1 MQEQV
6 LKKIITVFLILFM
19 INFSFGQE
27 ISDDIR
33 KKINFIYEL
42 SSINLNQALEESYK
56 LEDKFEQY
64 DSFNQVS
71 IYLLIID
78 LEITNS
84 QFEMAV
90 KHCKEALEISEK
102 NKFNRYSLNIYYYL
116 AIAYDNLNQIENAL
130 AIYNSVSS
138 EMDKTDLSYIYN
150 LMQID
155 FGLLNKKFLN
165 NKKALSIFKSLFRDS
180 NRIFNGNIE
189 QHQILLLNLADL
201 YNKLEN
207 SDSSKLYLEKFEKLH
222 LENPEA
228 ANYYSLKIKGDM
240 AFDNKEYNAAI
251 DYYNGCMTIL
261 KDSYDY
267 DDLEVILKKSQS
279 FFYLNN
285 LDSTI
290 YYRDHI
296 RNDEN
301 FSQQLSA
308 KDLMDFYELNLEISK
323 SQNKTEE
330 ADLFYKKYLSA
341 KEDFNK
347 LRFKT
352 QEGLNEIK
360 TQEIIAEGKQT
371 EKKYK
376 NYIVYISSTL
386 GFLLVVGIMLYIIN
400 NQKNKKK
407 FAQLM
412 ATVQTYEEKKSLEPA
427 NKKVSIV
434 EELPQNIEKE
444 LIKKEVAKK
453 QPVIIVEEK
462 EAEKIEKQSNSSTNT
477 IDDDSTSPIKDE
489 KIQEL
494 LDKLD
499 KLKDSGYFLRQ
510 DSSLYNTAKKLKTN
524 TSYLSSVINNTMDT
538 NFNRFV
544 NDIRMDY
551 IILELKNNKRMRSY
565 SVKGIAEEIGYKS
578 ADSFS
583 KYFKES
589 TGLTPS
595 AYVRNL
601 NKEFKV

>member
-1 MQEQV
+1 M
-6 LKKIITVFLILFM
+6 
-19 INFSFGQE
+19 NFSFSQE
-27 ISDDIR
+27 ISEDLK
-33 KKINFIYEL
+33 KKIDFIYEL
-42 SSINLNQALEESYK
+42 SSINLNQALVESYK
-56 LEDKFEQY
+56 LEGKFEHY

-78 LEITNS
+78 LQIMNS
-84 QFEMAV
+84 EYNKAI
-90 KHCKEALEISEK
+90 KYCEKALEISEK
-102 NKFNRYSLNIYYYL
+102 NNFDRYSLNIYYYMS
-116 AIAYDNLNQIENAL
+116 IAYDNLNQIENAL
-130 AIYNSVSS
+130 AIYNNLST

-155 FGLLNKKFLN
+155 FGLLNKKFGN
-165 NKKALSIFKSLFRDS
+165 NKKALSIFDALLRDS
-180 NRIFNGNIE
+180 NEIFNGDVE
-189 QHQILLLNLADL
+189 HHEILLLNLADL

-207 SDSSKLYLEKFEKLH
+207 SDSSQVYLEKFEKLH
-222 LENPEA
+222 LENPET
-228 ANYYSLKIKGDM
+228 ANYYSLKVKGDI
-240 AFDNKEYNAAI
+240 AFDNQEYNAAI
-251 DYYNGCMTIL
+251 DYYSECLAIL
-261 KDSYDY
+261 KESYDY
-267 DDLEVILKKSQS
+267 NDLEVILKKSQS

-290 YYRDHI
+290 YYRNHLI
-296 RNDEN
+296 NEEN
-301 FSQQLSA
+301 FSNRLSA
-308 KDLMDFYELNLEISK
+308 KDLMDFYELNSEIFK

-330 ADLFYKKYLSA
+330 GDFYYKKYLSA

-347 LRFKT
+347 LKFKT

-360 TQEIIAEGKQT
+360 TKEIIAEGKQT

-376 NYIVYISSTL
+376 SYIAFISSIL
-386 GFLLVVGIMLYIIN
+386 GFLLAAGLMLYVFN
-400 NQKNKKK
+400 YTKNKKK

-412 ATVQTYEEKKSLEPA
+412 ATVQKYEERKSIEPV
-427 NKKVSIV
+427 NKTVSIV
-434 EELPQNIEKE
+434 EELPRNIEKE
-444 LIKKEVAKK
+444 LVKKEEAKK
-453 QPVIIVEEK
+453 QPVEIVEEK
-462 EAEKIEKQSNSSTNT
+462 EAEKIEQQSSSTTST
-477 IDDDSTSPIKDE
+477 IVDDSTSPIKDE

-551 IILELKNNKRMRSY
+551 IILELKNSKRMRSY

>member
-1 MQEQV
+1 MQGHAF
-6 LKKIITVFLILFM
+6 KKVVTIFFISFLV
-19 INFSFGQE
+19 NFSFGQE
-27 ISDDIR
+27 ISEDI
-33 KKINFIYEL
+33 KKRINFIYEL
-42 SSINLNQALEESYK
+42 SSINLNQALVESYK
-56 LEDKFEQY
+56 LEDKFKQY

-78 LEITNS
+78 LQIMNS
-84 QFEMAV
+84 EYNKAI
-90 KHCKEALEISEK
+90 KYCEKALEISEK
-102 NKFNRYSLNIYYYL
+102 NNFERYSLNIYYYM

-130 AIYNSVSS
+130 AIYNSLSS

-155 FGLLNKKFLN
+155 FGLLNKKFGN
-165 NKKALSIFKSLFRDS
+165 NKKALSIFKALLRDS
-180 NRIFNGNIE
+180 NENFNGNVE
-189 QHQILLLNLADL
+189 HHQVLLLNLADL

-207 SDSSKLYLEKFEKLH
+207 PDSSQVYLENFEKLQ
-222 LENPEA
+222 LENPET
-228 ANYYSLKIKGDM
+228 ANYYALKIKGNI
-240 AFDNKEYNAAI
+240 AFDNEEYNAAI
-251 DYYNGCMTIL
+251 DYYNGCMAIL

-296 RNDEN
+296 TNEEN
-301 FSQQLSA
+301 FSKGLSA
-308 KDLMDFYELNLEISK
+308 KDVMDFYELNSEISK

-341 KEDFNK
+341 KENFNK

-376 NYIVYISSTL
+376 NYIVYISATL

-412 ATVQTYEEKKSLEPA
+412 ATVQTYEEKKSIEPA

-434 EELPQNIEKE
+434 EELPRNIEKE
-444 LIKKEVAKK
+444 LVKKEEAKK
-453 QPVIIVEEK
+453 QPVEIVEEK
-462 EAEKIEKQSNSSTNT
+462 EAEQIELQSNKVLST
-477 IDDDSTSPIKDE
+477 IDEDSTSPIKDE
-489 KIQEL
+489 KINEL